1 YIGVTRPLQHARIM
15 RHTRAVY
22 IIILVW
28 LLSMAISVA
37 PLIGWKEE
45 GDPDPRVCTV
55 TTQPGY
61 VLFSVAGSF
70 YIPCLIILIVYFRI
84 YQETVKYTKCL
95 LSGAKLSK
103 VDEENVVSL
112 RIHTGRL
119 AATDARRDS
128 NPPDTADDDS
138 APDGGIPQQL
148 LKKDIGCKRNSRL
161 TFSNKVAKFKRE
173 KKAAKTL
180 GIVVGV
186 FITCWLPFFVIL
198 PLDSLCP
205 SCSVPPLM
213 FKLFF
218 WLGYCN
224 STMNPIIYTCSSLE
238 FRRAFLSILLCRRCR
253 TRPRVTLTEMQLRT
267 KGPVVRHRHRMR
279 RSHHQQQHL
288 KLTSLQVSRCS
299 PAAPGGPPVLAKSSG
314 HDNSLSNPYLQC
326 NCIIPDC
333 GTKLGLIRYRD
344 SRTVGKNKC
353 PECLTNGHLH
363 MKMMET
369 ALRHDITIYSSV
381 DNHDTR
387 RPYGVYSSVEHHD
400 AHRRC
405 GAKLKLCPNDQAG
418 SPLASA
424 HSSNSTL
431 SSTSSLNSSQQ
442 SPSPPGH
449 QVFSDMNGLCNPQT
463 SGCEGNDGLITVS
476 FYSLAE
482 TISCSD

>member
-198 PLDSLCP
+198 PL
-205 SCSVPPLM
+205 
-213 FKLFF
+213 
-218 WLGYCN
+218 
-224 STMNPIIYTCSSLE
+224 
-238 FRRAFLSILLCRRCR
+238 
-253 TRPRVTLTEMQLRT
+253 
-267 KGPVVRHRHRMR
+267 
-279 RSHHQQQHL
+279 
-288 KLTSLQVSRCS
+288 
-299 PAAPGGPPVLAKSSG
+299 
-314 HDNSLSNPYLQC
+314 
-326 NCIIPDC
+326 
-333 GTKLGLIRYRD
+333 
-344 SRTVGKNKC
+344 
-353 PECLTNGHLH
+353 
-363 MKMMET
+363 
-369 ALRHDITIYSSV
+369 
-381 DNHDTR
+381 
-387 RPYGVYSSVEHHD
+387 
-400 AHRRC
+400 
-405 GAKLKLCPNDQAG
+405 
-418 SPLASA
+418 
-424 HSSNSTL
+424 
-431 SSTSSLNSSQQ
+431 
-442 SPSPPGH
+442 
-449 QVFSDMNGLCNPQT
+449 
-463 SGCEGNDGLITVS
+463 
-476 FYSLAE
+476 
-482 TISCSD
+482 

>member
-1 YIGVTRPLQHARIM
+1 
-15 RHTRAVY
+15 
-22 IIILVW
+22 
-28 LLSMAISVA
+28 
-37 PLIGWKEE
+37 
-45 GDPDPRVCTV
+45 
-55 TTQPGY
+55 
-61 VLFSVAGSF
+61 
-70 YIPCLIILIVYFRI
+70 
-84 YQETVKYTKCL
+84 
-95 LSGAKLSK
+95 
-103 VDEENVVSL
+103 
-112 RIHTGRL
+112 
-119 AATDARRDS
+119 
-128 NPPDTADDDS
+128 
-138 APDGGIPQQL
+138 
-148 LKKDIGCKRNSRL
+148 
-161 TFSNKVAKFKRE
+161 
-173 KKAAKTL
+173 
-180 GIVVGV
+180 
-186 FITCWLPFFVIL
+186 
-198 PLDSLCP
+198 SLCP

-267 KGPVVRHRHRMR
+267 KGSVVRHRHRMR

-299 PAAPGGPPVLAKSSG
+299 PAAPGGPPVLAKSSDD
-314 HDNSLSNPYLQC
+314 DNSLSNPYLQC

-333 GTKLGLIRYRD
+333 GTKLGLIRYHD

-381 DNHDTR
+381 DTHDTR

-400 AHRRC
+400 AHRLC
-405 GAKLKLCPNDQAG
+405 GAKSKLCPNDQAG

-431 SSTSSLNSSQQ
+431 SSTSSLNSFQQ

-449 QVFSDMNGLCNPQT
+449 QVFSNMNGLCNPQT
-463 SGCEGNDGLITVS
+463 SGCDGNDGLITVS